1 MPQFV
6 TLIDGQYP
14 SVTGVAARK
23 PKYLRYRHFGR
34 LSGLP
39 SPRPGDAVLMA
50 KRLRRWTAERHLS
63 AADERFGLRLGAGV
77 VVTPIAAVTFVLLL
91 LLVRA
96 GWPPLRDLDA
106 GTAEALNQ
114 IGTAH
119 PELVKSA
126 EVVSDVFDP
135 NVFRVA
141 LTLIA
146 LVYLIHGERHHATWL
161 VVTVFGGAAL
171 GFALKVIVGRA
182 RPVLPDPLSAA
193 PGMSFPSGHALG
205 ASIGCC
211 LLLLIALRFLPRGGR
226 VAAVIAAALIVG
238 SVALAR
244 VVLGVHFVSDVL
256 AGITLGVGWVAVTTW
271 AYVAWRRETGQAVE
285 RPADVGT
292 PEHPVAQR

>member
-1 MPQFV
+1 MSK
-6 TLIDGQYP
+6 G
-14 SVTGVAARK
+14 
-23 PKYLRYRHFGR
+23 
-34 LSGLP
+34 
-39 SPRPGDAVLMA
+39 
-50 KRLRRWTAERHLS
+50 LRRWAIERHLS
-63 AADERFGLRLGAGV
+63 AADEHFGLRLGAGL
-77 VVTPIAAVTFVLLL
+77 VVTPVAAVAFVLLL
-91 LLVRA
+91 LLVRG

-106 GTAEALNQ
+106 GTAEALNR
-114 IGTAH
+114 IDTAH

-171 GFALKVIVGRA
+171 GFALKEIVGRA
-182 RPVLPDPLSAA
+182 RPVLPDPVSTA

-226 VAAVIAAALIVG
+226 VAAVIAAGLIVV

-271 AYVAWRRETGQAVE
+271 AYVAWRRETGQPVE
-285 RPADVGT
+285 GRPM
-292 PEHPVAQR
+292 